1 MDSAVRNFGGVFLLS
16 FEEREGWRLSR
27 QYLTRHFCLC
37 YLEVGRE
44 FDILNFGL
52 LYRPC
57 IQLFQPMMKHLLFFP
72 VCFLFLLVFVQAETG
87 TKNPS
92 PKVNK
97 SVYIY
102 LSPSSQDKNI
112 GFGEYLSEEY
122 RMNQLA
128 QHLKKHLLEA
138 GVKVLPELPPVTKA
152 QLDDPNYNRIPL
164 RTRLEDSMKL
174 AKKLEKTEPD
184 ALFYHIALHTNAFNK
199 QVRGAEVF
207 IDPANPAAVA
217 LAEHLLAVSVALY
230 HKDNP
235 EEAAK
240 HANNDKA
247 LRWCRGVKDTGKLI
261 EAQGRNT
268 KNGMLFEFCFHDEE
282 QDSKWML
289 RCIAEGEKE
298 GGTNPL
304 AKALVDA
311 LVEFVNKEPR

>member
-1 MDSAVRNFGGVFLLS
+1 
-16 FEEREGWRLSR
+16 
-27 QYLTRHFCLC
+27 
-37 YLEVGRE
+37 
-44 FDILNFGL
+44 
-52 LYRPC
+52 
-57 IQLFQPMMKHLLFFP
+57 MMKHLLFFP
-72 VCFLFLLVFVQAETG
+72 VCFLFLFAFVQAETG

-164 RTRLEDSMKL
+164 RTRLEDSMKR
-174 AKKLEKTEPD
+174 AKELEKTEPD

-235 EEAAK
+235 AEAAK
-240 HANNDKA
+240 HGNNDKA
-247 LRWCRGVKDTGKLI
+247 RRLCRGVKDTGKLI

-282 QDSKWML
+282 HDSKWML

-298 GGTNPL
+298 DGTNPL

-311 LVEFVNKEPR
+311 LVEFVNREPR